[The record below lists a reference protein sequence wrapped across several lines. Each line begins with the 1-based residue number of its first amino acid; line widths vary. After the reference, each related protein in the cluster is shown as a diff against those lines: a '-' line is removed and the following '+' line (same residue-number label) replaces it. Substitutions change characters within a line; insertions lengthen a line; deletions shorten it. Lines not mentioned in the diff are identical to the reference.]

1 MRQLADLASK
11 SVNINNSELS
21 IGSKRN
27 LTGQMIA
34 LESNAKRIK
43 ETDKDTN
50 KTRGLGRR
58 PRGSGGGGRGRRGRK
73 KQPSLTPPLLKQPVN
88 DISDLCKI
96 PQSPDANYN
105 QLLYMAGLE
114 VIESI
119 HSSYYHQCHVYCRHL
134 IQLLDML
141 IIISL
146 K

>member
-1 MRQLADLASK
+1 MRELADFASK
-11 SVNINNSELS
+11 SVNNSELS

-34 LESNAKRIK
+34 MESNAKKLK
-43 ETDKDTN
+43 ETDKETN

-58 PRGSGGGGRGRRGRK
+58 PRGSSGGGSRGRRGRK

-96 PQSPDANYN
+96 PGSLDANYN

-114 VIESI
+114 VKELL
-119 HSSYYHQCHVYCRHL
+119 HSSYYHVYCRHL
-134 IQLLDML
+134 IHLLDML
-141 IIISL
+141 TIISL

>member
-1 MRQLADLASK
+1 MRELADIASK

-34 LESNAKRIK
+34 MESNAKRMK
-43 ETDKDTN
+43 ETDKETN
-50 KTRGLGRR
+50 KTRGLGRQ
-58 PRGSGGGGRGRRGRK
+58 PRGSGGGGGRGRRGRK

-96 PQSPDANYN
+96 PRSPDANYN

-114 VIESI
+114 VIKSLYSI
-119 HSSYYHQCHVYCRHL
+119 VTIMCTVG
-134 IQLLDML
+134 I
-141 IIISL
+141 
-146 K
+146 